1 MEFVRKKLKGQN
13 QKVRRTWLSEDGYRI
28 IWRREAFGIEL
39 PPAFQATVRMV
50 LPQGNE
56 MWDFVGRPLYKTMKA
71 AQEACQK
78 HQRLWSKTIEASG
91 VRALQELF
99 GKVPSGCPVWAKPK
113 LNRKLYGLLM
123 DNHAGK
129 RCELDLESPTKTSAC
144 SAGPTGVIATAP
156 GPASP
161 AEELALLTTGLAESV
176 EPPAKE
182 RKQRASRRTAKSSKP
197 TDKRKQSTK
206 GLSKGAK
213 KPLTNSPKTKSKRS
227 RS

>member
-1 MEFVRKKLKGQN
+1 MEFVRKKLRGQN
-13 QKVRRTWLSEDGYRI
+13 QKVRRTWLSEESYRI
-28 IWRREAFGIEL
+28 IWRKEAWGIEL
-39 PPAFQATVRMV
+39 PPAFQATVRVV

-78 HQRLWSKTIEASG
+78 HQRLWSKAIEATG

-99 GKVPSGCPVWAKPK
+99 GKIPSGCPVWAKPK

-156 GPASP
+156 GRASL
-161 AEELALLTTGLAESV
+161 AEEPDSLTTGLAESV
-176 EPPAKE
+176 TAAEEEP
-182 RKQRASRRTAKSSKP
+182 RRRASRRTVKSSKP
-197 TDKRKQSTK
+197 TGKPRQSTK
-206 GLSKGAK
+206 RSPNGGRKPSASSTK
-213 KPLTNSPKTKSKRS
+213 KKSKRS